1 MRTLTIWKIEECDG
15 GEHQYFKGN
24 AFDTQEAANAYK
36 AKHPRN
42 AVVKQTILIFKDMD
56 DMQENTR
63 AKLRESALAKLT
75 EAEKH
80 ALGLKD

>member
-1 MRTLTIWKIEECDG
+1 MRTLTIWKIEEWDG
-15 GEHQYFKGN
+15 GEHQYFKGR
-24 AFDTQEAANAYK
+24 AFATQEAANAYK
-36 AKHPRN
+36 VKYPHD
-42 AVVKQTILIFKDMD
+42 AVVKQTIFIFDDMD
-56 DMQENTR
+56 DMQEHTN